1 MPASLVQ
8 DQARL
13 HQLYPSDRFEILVR
27 SGTPDNALADDYRVR
42 CLECPPGKLYNYGPD
57 GTLQNFEVHL
67 KSNRAHRSYVEQ
79 KKSRGGA
86 MPSQT
91 SQQPLPSSPLN
102 PQQQNQ
108 LYLAQYQQVQ
118 RVNGVGLGI
127 EG

>member
-1 MPASLVQ
+1 MPGSLVQ

-13 HQLYPSDRFEILVR
+13 HQLYPSDRFEILAR
-27 SGTPDNALADDYRVR
+27 PGTTENALVEDYRVR
-42 CLECPPGKLYNYGPD
+42 CLECPPGKLYNCGPD

-79 KKSRGGA
+79 KKVREGA
-86 MPSQT
+86 APLHA

-102 PQQQNQ
+102 PQQHNQ
-108 LYLAQYQQVQ
+108 PYLAQYQQVQ
-118 RVNGVGLGI
+118 RISGVGLGI